1 MTKPGLRRTQIG
13 LLSALLL
20 VACDNPGNT
29 IDSVA
34 TQFVA
39 TGYLANPMI
48 SEASGLARSSHD
60 DRFWVINDGGSLPQL
75 HAIGL
80 DGSDY
85 GSVLLENALN
95 IDWEDLTIFA
105 DGGQYWLVVADIGDN
120 IGRRD
125 KYTLYIV
132 AEPGAEQLRSGTT
145 SVQRSISFMYPD
157 GPRDAES
164 ITFDA
169 ANQQFLI
176 LTKRDIPAVL
186 YSVPLAASSD
196 ELLLASRIGEIDSI
210 PQPTAHDLER
220 ALPDKNWHWQPNAID
235 FSVAGDAAVILT
247 YKAVYYFSRQEG
259 QEWFAAL
266 QSAPQ
271 RFDLGEYRE
280 AESVVFDHAGE
291 HIYVTTEKRNAPLLQ
306 LQLQPQ
312 EKQFSGKPD
321 E

>member
-1 MTKPGLRRTQIG
+1 MTKPGLKRTQIG

-20 VACDNPGNT
+20 VACENPGNP
-29 IDSVA
+29 IDSAA
-34 TQFVA
+34 TRFVA
-39 TGYLANPMI
+39 AGYLANPII

-60 DRFWVINDGGSLPQL
+60 DQFWVINDGGSLPQL

-85 GSVLLENALN
+85 GSVLLENARN
-95 IDWEDLTIFA
+95 IDWEDLATFE
-105 DGGQYWLVVADIGDN
+105 DSEKFWLVVADIGDN
-120 IGRRD
+120 SARRNE
-125 KYTLYIV
+125 YTLYIV

-157 GPRDAES
+157 GPRDAEA

-186 YSVPLAASSD
+186 YSVPLHAPSD

-235 FSVAGDAAVILT
+235 FSAAGDAAAILT

-271 RFDLGEYRE
+271 RFTLGAYRE

-291 HIYVTTEKRNAPLLQ
+291 HIYVTTEKRNAPLLRLPLREIQ
-306 LQLQPQ
+306 VQV
-312 EKQFSGKPD
+312 D